1 MLQNL
6 IDYIKSSRA
15 ELKHA
20 NWPTRKETI
29 RFTGLV
35 IGVSVAVAFFLG
47 SLDMFFTYLL
57 ETYLLS

>member
-1 MLQNL
+1 MIQNL
-6 IDYIKSSRA
+6 IDYIKASRA

-35 IGVSVAVAFFLG
+35 IGVSIAVAFFLG
-47 SLDMFFTYLL
+47 SADMLFAYLL
-57 ETYLLS
+57 ERFVL